1 MKHLK
6 KFEEISFSNLFKR
19 KKDKEN
25 EDKLSVPSEIK
36 TKLELKG
43 YTNIG
48 YDEYHNII
56 ANHPKKGNGIL
67 ITNDIIESEDLKFYI
82 DKEPYDK
89 SQFGQ
94 NKHKVYL
101 FKDDDKVY
109 YLGDIRKFK
118 DGKSLSYL
126 KLDDIKPVNI
136 DISLSKIYKIQ
147 YMRDLN
153 KEEKEILDEE
163 LDRNVIERDLM
174 ADEITY
180 REKLKQ
186 L

>member
-1 MKHLK
+1 MKYLK

-19 KKDKEN
+19 KDKEN
-25 EDKLSVPSEIK
+25 KDKVSVPSEIK

-48 YDEYHNII
+48 YDEEHNII

-67 ITNDIIESEDLKFYI
+67 ITNDMIESDDLNFFI

-101 FKDDDKVY
+101 FKDDKVY

-118 DGKSLSYL
+118 NGKSLSYL
-126 KLDDIKPVNI
+126 RLDDIKPVNM
-136 DISLSKIYKIQ
+136 DISLSKIYKIN

-180 REKLKQ
+180 KEKLKQ

>member
-6 KFEEISFSNLFKR
+6 KFEEISFSNLFKK
-19 KKDKEN
+19 KKDKDN
-25 EDKLSVPSEIK
+25 KLSVPSEIK

-48 YDEYHNII
+48 YDEDHNII

-67 ITNDIIESEDLKFYI
+67 ITNDIIESDDLNFFI
-82 DKEPYDK
+82 DKKPYDK
-89 SQFGQ
+89 NQFGQ

-101 FKDDDKVY
+101 FKDDKVY

-118 DGKSLSYL
+118 DGESLSYL
-126 KLDDIKPVNI
+126 RLDNIKPVNT
-136 DISLSKIYKIQ
+136 DKK

-153 KEEKEILDEE
+153 KEEMEILDKE

-180 REKLKQ
+180 REKIIKEL
-186 L
+186 

>member
-6 KFEEISFSNLFKR
+6 KFEEISFSNLFK
-19 KKDKEN
+19 KKDKDN
-25 EDKLSVPSEIK
+25 KLSVPSEIK

-48 YDEYHNII
+48 YDEDHNII

-67 ITNDIIESEDLKFYI
+67 ITNDMIESYDLKFFI

-94 NKHKVYL
+94 DKYKVYL
-101 FKDDDKVY
+101 FKGDKTY

-126 KLDDIKPVNI
+126 RLDNIKPVNM
-136 DISLSKIYKIQ
+136 DISLSKIYKFE
-147 YMRDLN
+147 YMKDLN
-153 KEEKEILDEE
+153 KEEKEILDKE

-180 REKLKQ
+180 REKIIKEL
-186 L
+186 